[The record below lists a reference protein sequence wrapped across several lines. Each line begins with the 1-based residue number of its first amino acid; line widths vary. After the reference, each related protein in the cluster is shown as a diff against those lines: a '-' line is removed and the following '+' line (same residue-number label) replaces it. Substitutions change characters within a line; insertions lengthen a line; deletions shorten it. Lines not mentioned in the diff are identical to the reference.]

1 MKPFLSFNND
11 EIDSII
17 KTNLLGL
24 IYCCREAKIKDGGD
38 IVNISSSSYSYGRK
52 DFGIYSSSKSAVVNF
67 TQSLALELTNLK
79 VNTIVPQRTNT
90 QMRQLF
96 FKNEENLLSPNVV
109 AKEIIKILK
118 QNFTGN
124 IFEIKI

>member
-1 MKPFLSFNND
+1 
-11 EIDSII
+11 
-17 KTNLLGL
+17 
-24 IYCCREAKIKDGGD
+24 
-38 IVNISSSSYSYGRK
+38 
-52 DFGIYSSSKSAVVNF
+52 
-67 TQSLALELTNLK
+67 
-79 VNTIVPQRTNT
+79 
-90 QMRQLF
+90 MRQLF